1 MPYSMQGYMQHDII
15 MSHHCFLSKYM
26 SSLLTLTT
34 YLSQTVLQ
42 KEQHKHRSGGPT
54 KSEVWLPTLSDNRDY
69 HAFALQQTLDRKK
82 TEQREALNKLL

>member
-1 MPYSMQGYMQHDII
+1 MQHDII
-15 MSHHCFLSKYM
+15 MLHHSFLSKGM
-26 SSLLTLTT
+26 SLLLTATT

-54 KSEVWLPTLSDNRDY
+54 KSEAWLPTLSDNWDY

-82 TEQREALNKLL
+82 TEEQREALNKLL